1 MKKIIPFFLFASTL
15 FFVQAQEIWSF
26 EDCVSYA
33 LENNININQSKLSTD
48 YAANNV
54 LQNKMD
60 IYSPNINVNVTEGFN
75 FANSVDPLTFNFV
88 QQNTNSTTMG
98 LFIDFNLFQGLSR
111 MMNLKASA
119 LELDATQLDQLELE
133 NSTRLIIANN
143 YLNAML
149 AKEALQIA
157 QDQRV
162 LTQNQYKNT
171 LELVKV
177 GVLAKGDQY
186 EVEAQIA
193 NDEVNVITAE
203 NNLEL
208 ALNQIK
214 FVLQL
219 DPFQEIDI
227 VGLPNMDIDVDAN
240 MTDVSIL
247 AENALHLLP
256 NVKSAELRKRA
267 AEFQLKA
274 AKGSL
279 SPSISL
285 SGYLGS
291 NYFSAAQQQVG
302 ETTVTTPIG
311 FVSGSNDLVISSF
324 QQPIFGDKSF
334 GMQVGDNF
342 NQNVRI
348 NLNIPIFGK
357 WQRMVAINN
366 AKLAIKQ
373 SEYDIQSK
381 QNTLNQDIFN
391 AQTSLKAASK
401 QFLASEK
408 SMEAASIAFT
418 YAEEKFKF
426 GVINTYEF
434 ETAKNRLVAAQTNL
448 AQAKFEYLFRHAII
462 NFYKTGELSF

>member
-48 YAANNV
+48 FAANNV

-88 QQNTNSTTMG
+88 QQNTNSTTTG

-186 EVEAQIA
+186 EVEAQMA

-357 WQRMVAINN
+357 WQRMIAINN
-366 AKLAIKQ
+366 AKLAVKQ

>member
-48 YAANNV
+48 FAANNV

-88 QQNTNSTTMG
+88 QQNTNSTTTG

-186 EVEAQIA
+186 EVEAQMA

-227 VGLPNMDIDVDAN
+227 VGRPDIDIDVDAN

-357 WQRMVAINN
+357 WQRMIAINN
-366 AKLAIKQ
+366 AKLAVKQ

>member
-1 MKKIIPFFLFASTL
+1 MKKIIPFFFFASTL

-48 YAANNV
+48 FAANNV

-186 EVEAQIA
+186 EVEAQMA

-357 WQRMVAINN
+357 WQRMIAINN
-366 AKLAIKQ
+366 AKLAVKQ

-462 NFYKTGELSF
+462 NFYKTGQLSF

>member
-1 MKKIIPFFLFASTL
+1 MKKIIPFFFFASTL
-15 FFVQAQEIWSF
+15 FFVQAQAIWSF

-48 YAANNV
+48 FAANNV

-186 EVEAQIA
+186 EVEAQMA

-311 FVSGSNDLVISSF
+311 YVSGSNDLVISSF

-357 WQRMVAINN
+357 WQRMIAINN
-366 AKLAIKQ
+366 AKLAVKQ

-462 NFYKTGELSF
+462 NFYKKGELSF

>member
-1 MKKIIPFFLFASTL
+1 MKKIIPFFLLASTL
-15 FFVQAQEIWSF
+15 LFVQAQEIWSF

-48 YAANNV
+48 FAANNV

-157 QDQRV
+157 QEQRV

-186 EVEAQIA
+186 EVEAQMA

-219 DPFQEIDI
+219 DPFQEFDI
-227 VGLPNMDIDVDAN
+227 IGLPDMEIDVDAN

-247 AENALHLLP
+247 AENALNLLP

-324 QQPIFGDKSF
+324 QQPVFGDKSF

-401 QFLASEK
+401 QYLASEK
-408 SMEAASIAFT
+408 SLEAASIAFT

-434 ETAKNRLVAAQTNL
+434 ETAKNRLVTAQTNL

>member
-48 YAANNV
+48 FATNNV

-186 EVEAQIA
+186 EVEAQMA

-357 WQRMVAINN
+357 WQRMIAINN
-366 AKLAIKQ
+366 AKLAVKQ

>member
-1 MKKIIPFFLFASTL
+1 
-15 FFVQAQEIWSF
+15 
-26 EDCVSYA
+26 
-33 LENNININQSKLSTD
+33 
-48 YAANNV
+48 
-54 LQNKMD
+54 
-60 IYSPNINVNVTEGFN
+60 
-75 FANSVDPLTFNFV
+75 
-88 QQNTNSTTMG
+88 
-98 LFIDFNLFQGLSR
+98 
-111 MMNLKASA
+111 
-119 LELDATQLDQLELE
+119 
-133 NSTRLIIANN
+133 
-143 YLNAML
+143 ML

-171 LELVKV
+171 LELVNV

-186 EVEAQIA
+186 EVEAQMA

-334 GMQVGDNF
+334 GMQVGDNL

-357 WQRMVAINN
+357 WQRMIAINN
-366 AKLAIKQ
+366 AKLAVKQ

>member
-186 EVEAQIA
+186 EVEAQMA

-334 GMQVGDNF
+334 GMQVGDNL

-357 WQRMVAINN
+357 WQRMIAINN
-366 AKLAIKQ
+366 AKLAVKQ

>member
-48 YAANNV
+48 FAANNV

-186 EVEAQIA
+186 EVEAQMA

-334 GMQVGDNF
+334 GMQVGDNL

-357 WQRMVAINN
+357 WQRMIAINN
-366 AKLAIKQ
+366 AKLAVKQ

>member
-1 MKKIIPFFLFASTL
+1 MKKIIPFFFFASTL
-15 FFVQAQEIWSF
+15 FFVQAQAIWSF

-48 YAANNV
+48 FAANTV

-60 IYSPNINVNVTEGFN
+60 IYSPNINLNVTEGFN

-186 EVEAQIA
+186 EVEAQMA

-357 WQRMVAINN
+357 WQRMIAINN
-366 AKLAIKQ
+366 AKLAVKQ

>member
-1 MKKIIPFFLFASTL
+1 MKKIIPFFFFASTL
-15 FFVQAQEIWSF
+15 FFVQAQAIWSF

-48 YAANNV
+48 FAANNV

-157 QDQRV
+157 KDQRV

-186 EVEAQIA
+186 EVEAQMA

-357 WQRMVAINN
+357 WQRMIAINN
-366 AKLAIKQ
+366 AKLAVKQ

>member
-1 MKKIIPFFLFASTL
+1 
-15 FFVQAQEIWSF
+15 
-26 EDCVSYA
+26 
-33 LENNININQSKLSTD
+33 
-48 YAANNV
+48 
-54 LQNKMD
+54 
-60 IYSPNINVNVTEGFN
+60 
-75 FANSVDPLTFNFV
+75 
-88 QQNTNSTTMG
+88 
-98 LFIDFNLFQGLSR
+98 
-111 MMNLKASA
+111 MNLKASA
-119 LELDATQLDQLELE
+119 LELDATQLDRMELE

-157 QDQRV
+157 KEQSV
-162 LTQNQYKNT
+162 LTQNQYRNT

-186 EVEAQIA
+186 EVEAQMA

-219 DPFQEIDI
+219 DPFQEFDI
-227 VGLPNMDIDVDAN
+227 VGLADTEVNVDAN
-240 MTDVSIL
+240 MTDVAIL
-247 AENALHLLP
+247 AEKAVNLLP

-279 SPSISL
+279 APTISV

-302 ETTVTTPIG
+302 ENTVTTPIG

-324 QQPIFGDKSF
+324 QQPVFGDKSF

-357 WQRMVAINN
+357 WQRMVAISN

-373 SEYDIQSK
+373 SEYEIQNK

-391 AQTSLKAASK
+391 AQTNLKAAAK
-401 QFLASEK
+401 QYIASEK
-408 SMEAASIAFT
+408 SLEAAGIAFS

-434 ETAKNRLVAAQTNL
+434 ETAKNRLLTAQTNM
-448 AQAKFEYLFRHAII
+448 AQAKFEYLFRRAII
-462 NFYKTGELSF
+462 EFYETGELRF

>member
-48 YAANNV
+48 FAANNV

-171 LELVKV
+171 LELVNV

-186 EVEAQIA
+186 EVEAQMA

-334 GMQVGDNF
+334 GMQVGDNL

-357 WQRMVAINN
+357 WQRMIAINN
-366 AKLAIKQ
+366 AKLAVKQ

>member
-48 YAANNV
+48 FAANNV

-186 EVEAQIA
+186 EVEAQMA
-193 NDEVNVITAE
+193 NDEVNVITTE

-227 VGLPNMDIDVDAN
+227 VGLPDMDIDVDAN

-357 WQRMVAINN
+357 WQRMIAINN
-366 AKLAIKQ
+366 AKLAVKQ

>member
-48 YAANNV
+48 FAANNV

-157 QDQRV
+157 QEQRV

-186 EVEAQIA
+186 EVEAQMA

-219 DPFQEIDI
+219 DPFQEFDI
-227 VGLPNMDIDVDAN
+227 IGLPDMEIDVDAN

-247 AENALHLLP
+247 AENALNLLP

-324 QQPIFGDKSF
+324 QQPVFGDKSF

-401 QFLASEK
+401 QYLASEK
-408 SMEAASIAFT
+408 SLEAASIAFT

-434 ETAKNRLVAAQTNL
+434 ETAKNRLVTAQTNL

>member
-1 MKKIIPFFLFASTL
+1 MKKIVTFFLLALTL
-15 FFVQAQEIWSF
+15 VPIKAQVVWSF

-48 YAANNV
+48 LAANTV

-60 IYSPNINVNVTEGFN
+60 IYTPSINVNVTEGFN

-98 LFIDFNLFQGLSR
+98 LFVDFNLFQGLSR

-119 LELDATQLDQLELE
+119 LELDATQLDRMELE

-157 QDQRV
+157 KEQSV
-162 LTQNQYKNT
+162 LTQNQYRNT

-186 EVEAQIA
+186 EVEAQMA

-219 DPFQEIDI
+219 DPFQEFDI
-227 VGLPNMDIDVDAN
+227 VGLADTEVNVDAN
-240 MTDVSIL
+240 MTDVAIL
-247 AENALHLLP
+247 AEKAVNLLP

-279 SPSISL
+279 APTISV

-302 ETTVTTPIG
+302 ENTVTTPIG

-324 QQPIFGDKSF
+324 QQPVFGDKSF

-357 WQRMVAINN
+357 WQRMVAISN

-373 SEYDIQSK
+373 SEYEIQNK

-391 AQTSLKAASK
+391 AQTNLKAAAK
-401 QFLASEK
+401 QYIASEK
-408 SMEAASIAFT
+408 SLEAAGIAFS

-434 ETAKNRLVAAQTNL
+434 ETAKNRLLTAQTNM
-448 AQAKFEYLFRHAII
+448 AQAKFEYLFRRAII
-462 NFYKTGELSF
+462 EFYETGELRF

>member
-1 MKKIIPFFLFASTL
+1 MKKIIPFFFFASTL
-15 FFVQAQEIWSF
+15 FFVQAQAIWSF

-48 YAANNV
+48 FAANNV

-186 EVEAQIA
+186 EVEAQMA

-357 WQRMVAINN
+357 WQRMIAINN
-366 AKLAIKQ
+366 AKLAVKQ

>member
-1 MKKIIPFFLFASTL
+1 MKKIIPFFFFASTL
-15 FFVQAQEIWSF
+15 FFVQAQAIWSF

-48 YAANNV
+48 FAANTV

-186 EVEAQIA
+186 EVEAQMA

-334 GMQVGDNF
+334 GMQVGDNL

-357 WQRMVAINN
+357 WQRMIAINN
-366 AKLAIKQ
+366 AKLAVKQ

>member
-1 MKKIIPFFLFASTL
+1 MKKIIPFFFFASTL
-15 FFVQAQEIWSF
+15 FFVQAQAIWSF

-48 YAANNV
+48 FAANTV

-186 EVEAQIA
+186 EVEAQMA

-357 WQRMVAINN
+357 WQRMIAINN
-366 AKLAIKQ
+366 AKLAVKQ

>member
-48 YAANNV
+48 FAANNV

-133 NSTRLIIANN
+133 NSTRLNIANN

-186 EVEAQIA
+186 EVEAQMA
-193 NDEVNVITAE
+193 NDEVNVITTE

-227 VGLPNMDIDVDAN
+227 VGLPDMDIDVDAN

-357 WQRMVAINN
+357 WQRMIAINN
-366 AKLAIKQ
+366 AKLAVKQ

>member
-48 YAANNV
+48 FAANNV

-186 EVEAQIA
+186 EVEAQMA

-357 WQRMVAINN
+357 WQRMIAINN
-366 AKLAIKQ
+366 AKLAVKQ